1 MHGIADAIS
10 AGDTREMRGR
20 SHLRLR
26 RHDIPVHILHMFNQ
40 LVKFIRCRDDGA
52 AHGHVVPVVEFG
64 GGLDDEIGAEL
75 DWLLDHLR

>member
-1 MHGIADAIS
+1 
-10 AGDTREMRGR
+10 MRGR

-40 LVKFIRCRDDGA
+40 LVKFIRRRDDGA
-52 AHGHVVPVVEFG
+52 THGHVVPVVEFG

-75 DWLLDHLR
+75 DGFLDYLR